1 VIWKIGRASVGGDAR
16 FPRNIWLGQA
26 PQIAPTCWATFR
38 LKKGLQNITPYG
50 VMLLM
55 DQLSDVLT
63 AISHPSRRAIIG
75 QLANGPARFL
85 DVAKPFD
92 TALNA
97 VTKHLKLLERAG
109 LIERRKQ
116 GREVFISFRGEPLR
130 QVAGWVHE
138 YERFWNE
145 RLDQFE
151 QYFKGKKEKSSQT
164 KAASKTPQPHTKEK
178 KK

>member
-1 VIWKIGRASVGGDAR
+1 M
-16 FPRNIWLGQA
+16 Q
-26 PQIAPTCWATFR
+26 
-38 LKKGLQNITPYG
+38 
-50 VMLLM
+50 
-55 DQLSDVLT
+55 QLTHVLN
-63 AISHPSRRAIIG
+63 AISHPTRRAIIG

-116 GREVFISFRGEPLR
+116 GREVFISFRAGPLR
-130 QVAGWVHE
+130 EVAGWVHE
-138 YERFWNE
+138 YERFWTE
-145 RLDQFE
+145 RLDRFE
-151 QYFKGKKEKSSQT
+151 EHFRKKKT
-164 KAASKTPQPHTKEK
+164 KKEK

>member
-1 VIWKIGRASVGGDAR
+1 
-16 FPRNIWLGQA
+16 
-26 PQIAPTCWATFR
+26 
-38 LKKGLQNITPYG
+38 
-50 VMLLM
+50 M
-55 DQLSDVLT
+55 DQLTDVFNAL
-63 AISHPSRRAIIG
+63 SHPTRRAIIG

-85 DVAKPFD
+85 DVAKPFG

-97 VTKHLKLLERAG
+97 VTKHLKLLDRAG

-116 GREVFISFRGEPLR
+116 GREVIISFRAEPLR

-151 QYFKGKKEKSSQT
+151 QFFKDKK
-164 KAASKTPQPHTKEK
+164 
-178 KK
+178 

>member
-1 VIWKIGRASVGGDAR
+1 
-16 FPRNIWLGQA
+16 
-26 PQIAPTCWATFR
+26 
-38 LKKGLQNITPYG
+38 
-50 VMLLM
+50 M
-55 DQLSDVLT
+55 
-63 AISHPSRRAIIG
+63 
-75 QLANGPARFL
+75 

-116 GREVFISFRGEPLR
+116 GREVYISFRGEPLR
-130 QVAGWVHE
+130 QVARWVHE
-138 YERFWNE
+138 YERFWRE

-151 QYFKGKKEKSSQT
+151 RHFRDKKKKEK
-164 KAASKTPQPHTKEK
+164 KEK

>member
-1 VIWKIGRASVGGDAR
+1 LHPHGREKFSLRRPR
-16 FPRNIWLGQA
+16 FVAVFLRVPLFATPQKNAQKTLANNYTLG
-26 PQIAPTCWATFR
+26 C
-38 LKKGLQNITPYG
+38 N
-50 VMLLM
+50 VVM
-55 DQLSDVLT
+55 DQLTDVLT
-63 AISHPSRRAIIG
+63 AISHPTRRAIIG

-130 QVAGWVHE
+130 EVAGWVHE
-138 YERFWNE
+138 YERFWNQ

-151 QYFKGKKEKSSQT
+151 QYFRDKKKKEK
-164 KAASKTPQPHTKEK
+164 K
-178 KK
+178 

>member
-1 VIWKIGRASVGGDAR
+1 MSLPTLSQSFIS
-16 FPRNIWLGQA
+16 RNDRE
-26 PQIAPTCWATFR
+26 R
-38 LKKGLQNITPYG
+38 LSRTANLIPAGSSLEPNVENLLRYITPYG
-50 VMLLM
+50 VIILV
-55 DQLSDVLT
+55 DQLTNVLA
-63 AISHPSRRAIIG
+63 AISHPTRRAIIG
-75 QLANGPARFL
+75 QLANGPARFS

-116 GREVFISFRGEPLR
+116 GREVYISFRGEPLR

-151 QYFKGKKEKSSQT
+151 QYFRDKKKEKR
-164 KAASKTPQPHTKEK
+164 
-178 KK
+178 